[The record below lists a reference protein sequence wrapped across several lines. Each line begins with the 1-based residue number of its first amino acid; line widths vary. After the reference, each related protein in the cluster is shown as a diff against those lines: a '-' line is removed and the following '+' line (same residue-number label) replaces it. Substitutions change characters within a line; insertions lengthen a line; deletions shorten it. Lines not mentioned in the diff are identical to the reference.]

1 MDIRELGEEQL
12 ECTEENDELL
22 QGHCAVFSSVVVLVH
37 SLEAAAGCDL
47 DCNVVAHR
55 CHLLEER
62 HIPVSPG
69 TFNNTTVLYFS
80 VATPSCQQQFLLT
93 ENEFTNEESNNNNQE
108 ELFCERSLVSS

>member
-1 MDIRELGEEQL
+1 MNCDTNGCSCKSNGAGSADSIDPPELMNVRELGEEQL

-22 QGHCAVFSSVVVLVH
+22 QGYCAVFSSVVVLVH

-69 TFNNTTVLYFS
+69 TFNNTTDLNFS
-80 VATPSCQQQFLLT
+80 VAIPSCQQQFL
-93 ENEFTNEESNNNNQE
+93 
-108 ELFCERSLVSS
+108 